1 MKYNR
6 ICSDNEKFDQHCNDL
21 EKWLIESGYSEKL
34 VRTQILKT
42 RGESRVS
49 LLDRGNTSES
59 KLTFNITYC
68 PAFQNVRRMHIVR
81 TSNFAPPDKEH
92 KMVFTE
98 VPIVGF
104 RNSKSIKD
112 YLVRAALSKI
122 DNTEGP
128 EACKKVTCQ
137 VCDHIITTKTFTTKT
152 YGEVFK
158 IPSGPLNCNL
168 EKLPYLLRCKIFDDT
183 SYVGKTKTKFHLWF
197 NNYKSK
203 HRSFRKGKQNELQ
216 NSFHSYYVQ
225 DCHKGIDYW
234 EFTLLEKCE
243 KYKYLKERE
252 TFW

>member
-1 MKYNR
+1 MER
-6 ICSDNEKFDQHCNDL
+6 
-21 EKWLIESGYSEKL
+21 GYSQKL
-34 VRTQILKT
+34 VRTQILKA

-49 LLDRGNTSES
+49 LLERGNTKTYES
-59 KLTFNITYC
+59 KLTFNVTYC

-112 YLVRAALSKI
+112 YLVRAALPKI
-122 DNTEGP
+122 DNSEGP

-152 YGEVFK
+152 DGKIFK
-158 IPSGPLNCNL
+158 IPSGPLNCNF
-168 EKLPYLLRCKIFDDT
+168 EKFPYLLRYKICHDT

-216 NSFHSYYVQ
+216 NSFHSHCVQ
-225 DCHKGIDYW
+225 DCHKVLTIGNSLYLRSVKRTSI
-234 EFTLLEKCE
+234 LKKEKHFGN
-243 KYKYLKERE
+243 
-252 TFW
+252 TN